1 MKGTYKK
8 GDSVLDNT
16 ASLSTPVITKSTVK
30 QYGLCPKKNYF
41 KTDENYVFFNGTVK
55 HGYAQPERQ
64 FSMNGV
70 T

>member
-1 MKGTYKK
+1 MN
-8 GDSVLDNT
+8 VFL
-16 ASLSTPVITKSTVK
+16 VINKYMNILKSID
-30 QYGLCPKKNYF
+30 QY
-41 KTDENYVFFNGTVK
+41 DENYVFFNGTVK